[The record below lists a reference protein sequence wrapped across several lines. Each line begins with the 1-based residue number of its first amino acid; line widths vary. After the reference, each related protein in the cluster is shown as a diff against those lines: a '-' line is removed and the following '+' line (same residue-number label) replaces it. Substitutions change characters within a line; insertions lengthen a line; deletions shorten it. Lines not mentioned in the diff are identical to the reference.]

1 MQAGPGPETAQRM
14 AGFLRPYRFPLLLA
28 AALVLVETALDLAR
42 PWPLLI
48 AVDHAIA
55 HQRLHVDWLP
65 VLDQLGPLA
74 LGGLAAALV
83 VGLASVS
90 ALIGYLTSYL
100 TAAAA
105 ERIGADIRAELHA
118 SLLRLPARFHD
129 RNRTGDLT
137 TRLTADVGRVQDM
150 LVAWL
155 SSLLP
160 RGLTLAGMLVVLFL
174 VDPLMAVAGLA
185 VMPPLALLAIARRR
199 RVRAAQRDYRGHQG
213 SLASH
218 LAEVVRGVRLIQAFG
233 AEARAQ
239 QSFATRNRDALQ
251 SSLRVLDLGA
261 RYGPLADVLLA
272 AGAGFVLW
280 VGVARVISGRMT
292 VGVLLVVLSYLASM
306 YSPVRSLTALASTFA
321 KGAASRERIQEILA
335 IPERVPERQDA
346 RRLVAVE
353 SEIAFRDVHFAYR
366 PDAPVLC
373 GLDLVVPAGATVCL
387 MGRNGAGKS
396 TLLYLLL
403 RFYEPDRGA
412 IEVDGSDL
420 RGIQLRSLR
429 ERIALVP
436 QEPWIIDGSISDNIA
451 MGRAG
456 ATPAEIREACRLA
469 LVDEFAE
476 ALPDGYETVVGEGGA
491 LLSGGQRRRLA
502 IARALL
508 RRAPILL
515 LDEPTSGLDAES
527 EAVVLAAVRR
537 AAGGRTVVIVTHR
550 RDLAAAADRVA
561 VIEQGRIQVE
571 REPLE
576 KQDESHA
583 LELIS
588 SRRR

>member
-1 MQAGPGPETAQRM
+1 M
-14 AGFLRPYRFPLLLA
+14 AGFLRPYRLPLLLA
-28 AALVLVETALDLAR
+28 GTLVLVETALDLAR

-55 HQRLHVDWLP
+55 HRGLHVNGVP
-65 VLDQLGPLA
+65 ALDRLDPLA
-74 LGGLAAALV
+74 LGGLAAALI
-83 VGLASVS
+83 VGLASIS

-105 ERIGADIRAELHA
+105 ERIGADVRAELHA
-118 SLLRLPARFHD
+118 SMLRLPPRFHD

-137 TRLTADVGRVQDM
+137 TRLTSDVGRVQDM

-174 VDPLMAVAGLA
+174 VDPVMAAAGLA

-199 RVRAAQRDYRGHQG
+199 RVRAAQHDYRGHQG
-213 SLASH
+213 ALASH
-218 LAEVVRGVRLIQAFG
+218 LTEVVRSVRLIQAFG
-233 AEARAQ
+233 AEAQAQ
-239 QSFATRNRDALQ
+239 HSFAARNRHALQ

-272 AGAGFVLW
+272 VGAGLVLW
-280 VGVARVISGRMT
+280 LGVARVISGRMT

-306 YSPVRSLTALASTFA
+306 YGPVRSLTALASTFA

-335 IPERVPERQDA
+335 VPERVPDRHGA
-346 RRLVAVE
+346 HRLVGVE
-353 SEIAFRDVHFAYR
+353 TEIAFRDVHFAYR
-366 PDAPVLC
+366 PDAPVLS
-373 GLDLVVPAGATVCL
+373 GLDLVVPVGATVCL

-412 IEVDGSDL
+412 IEVDGRDL
-420 RGIQLRSLR
+420 RDLQLRSLR

-436 QEPWIIDGSISDNIA
+436 QEPWIIDGSISDNVA
-451 MGRAG
+451 LGKAG
-456 ATPAEIREACRLA
+456 ATPAEIREASRLA

-476 ALPDGYETVVGEGGA
+476 ALPDGYGTVVGEAGA

-508 RRAPILL
+508 RKAPILL
-515 LDEPTSGLDAES
+515 LDEPTSGLDTES
-527 EAVVLAAVRR
+527 EARVLAAVRR
-537 AAGGRTVVIVTHR
+537 SARGRTVIIVTHR
-550 RDLAAAADRVA
+550 RDLAAAADRV
-561 VIEQGRIQVE
+561 VVLEQGRIKAEAQAEAHGVV
-571 REPLE
+571 RNEP
-576 KQDESHA
+576 QA
-583 LELIS
+583 LELIPAT
-588 SRRR
+588 RR

>member
-1 MQAGPGPETAQRM
+1 M

-55 HQRLHVDWLP
+55 HRRLHVDWLP

-174 VDPLMAVAGLA
+174 VDPLMAAAGLA
-185 VMPPLALLAIARRR
+185 VMPPLALLAVARRR

-233 AEARAQ
+233 AEAQAQ

-280 VGVARVISGRMT
+280 LGVARVISGRMT
-292 VGVLLVVLSYLASM
+292 VGVLLVVLSYLAPM

-366 PDAPVLC
+366 PDASVLC

-420 RGIQLRSLR
+420 RSIQLRSLR

-451 MGRAG
+451 MGKAG
-456 ATPAEIREACRLA
+456 ATPVEIRQACRLA

-527 EAVVLAAVRR
+527 EAGVLAAVRR

-550 RDLAAAADRVA
+550 RDLATAADRVA
-561 VIEQGRIQVE
+561 VLEKGRIQME
-571 REPLE
+571 AEPREPH
-576 KQDESHA
+576 DEPHA

-588 SRRR
+588 STRR

>member
-1 MQAGPGPETAQRM
+1 M
-14 AGFLRPYRFPLLLA
+14 AGFLRPYRLPLLLA
-28 AALVLVETALDLAR
+28 GTLVLVETALDLAR

-55 HQRLHVDWLP
+55 HRSLHVNGLP
-65 VLDQLGPLA
+65 ALDRLDPLA
-74 LGGLAAALV
+74 LGGLAAALI

-90 ALIGYLTSYL
+90 ALTGYLTSYL

-105 ERIGADIRAELHA
+105 ERIGADVRAELHA
-118 SLLRLPARFHD
+118 SMLRLPARFHD

-137 TRLTADVGRVQDM
+137 TRLTSDVGRVQDM
-150 LVAWL
+150 LVVWL

-160 RGLTLAGMLVVLFL
+160 RGLTLAGMLAVLFL
-174 VDPLMAVAGLA
+174 VDPVMAAAGLA

-199 RVRAAQRDYRGHQG
+199 RVRAAQHDYRGHQG
-213 SLASH
+213 ALASH
-218 LAEVVRGVRLIQAFG
+218 LTEVVRGVRLIHAFG
-233 AEARAQ
+233 DEAQAHE
-239 QSFATRNRDALQ
+239 SFAACIRDALQ

-272 AGAGFVLW
+272 VGAGLVLW
-280 VGVARVISGRMT
+280 LGVARVISGRMT

-335 IPERVPERQDA
+335 IPERVPERREA
-346 RRLVAVE
+346 RRLVGVE

-373 GLDLVVPAGATVCL
+373 GLDLVLPAGAMVCL

-420 RGIQLRSLR
+420 RDLQLRSLR

-436 QEPWIIDGSISDNIA
+436 QEPWIIDGSISDNVA
-451 MGRAG
+451 LGKAG
-456 ATPAEIREACRLA
+456 ATPAEIREASRLA

-476 ALPDGYETVVGEGGA
+476 ALPDGYGTVVGEAGA

-508 RRAPILL
+508 RKAPILL

-527 EAVVLAAVRR
+527 EAGVLAAVRR
-537 AAGGRTVVIVTHR
+537 AARGRTVIIVTHR

-561 VIEQGRIQVE
+561 VLEQGRIKAEEQVE
-571 REPLE
+571 ARTVRHEPR
-576 KQDESHA
+576 A
-583 LELIS
+583 PELIS
-588 SRRR
+588 ATRR

>member
-1 MQAGPGPETAQRM
+1 M
-14 AGFLRPYRFPLLLA
+14 AGFLRPYRLPLLLA
-28 AALVLVETALDLAR
+28 GTLVLVETALDLAR

-55 HQRLHVDWLP
+55 HRSLHVNGLP
-65 VLDQLGPLA
+65 ALDRLDPLA
-74 LGGLAAALV
+74 LGGLAAALI

-90 ALIGYLTSYL
+90 ALTGYLTSYL

-105 ERIGADIRAELHA
+105 ERIGADVRAELHA
-118 SLLRLPARFHD
+118 SMLRLPARFHD

-137 TRLTADVGRVQDM
+137 TRLTSDVGRVQDM

-160 RGLTLAGMLVVLFL
+160 RGLTLAGMLAVLFL
-174 VDPLMAVAGLA
+174 VDPVMAAAGLA

-199 RVRAAQRDYRGHQG
+199 RVRAAQHDYRGHQG
-213 SLASH
+213 ALASH
-218 LAEVVRGVRLIQAFG
+218 LTEVVRGVRLIQAFG
-233 AEARAQ
+233 AEAQAQ
-239 QSFATRNRDALQ
+239 HSFAARNRDALQ

-272 AGAGFVLW
+272 VGAGLVLW
-280 VGVARVISGRMT
+280 LGVARVISGRMT

-335 IPERVPERQDA
+335 IPERVPERREA
-346 RRLVAVE
+346 RRLVGVE

-373 GLDLVVPAGATVCL
+373 GLDLVLPAGAMVCL

-420 RGIQLRSLR
+420 RDLQLRSLR

-436 QEPWIIDGSISDNIA
+436 QEPWIIDGSISDNVA
-451 MGRAG
+451 LGKAG
-456 ATPAEIREACRLA
+456 ATPAEIREASRLA

-476 ALPDGYETVVGEGGA
+476 ALPDGYGTVVGEAGA

-508 RRAPILL
+508 RKAPILL

-527 EAVVLAAVRR
+527 EAGVLAAVRR
-537 AAGGRTVVIVTHR
+537 AARGRTVIIVTHR

-561 VIEQGRIQVE
+561 VLEQGRIKAEEQVE
-571 REPLE
+571 ARTVRHEPR
-576 KQDESHA
+576 A
-583 LELIS
+583 PELIS
-588 SRRR
+588 ATRR

>member
-1 MQAGPGPETAQRM
+1 M
-14 AGFLRPYRFPLLLA
+14 AGFLRPYRLPLLLA
-28 AALVLVETALDLAR
+28 GTLVLVETALDLAR

-55 HQRLHVDWLP
+55 HRSLHVNGLP
-65 VLDQLGPLA
+65 ALDRLDPLA
-74 LGGLAAALV
+74 LGGLAAALI

-90 ALIGYLTSYL
+90 ALTGYLTSYL

-105 ERIGADIRAELHA
+105 ERIGADVRAELHA
-118 SLLRLPARFHD
+118 SMLRLPARFHD

-137 TRLTADVGRVQDM
+137 TRLTSDVGRVQDM

-160 RGLTLAGMLVVLFL
+160 RGLTLAGMLAVLFL
-174 VDPLMAVAGLA
+174 VDPVMAAAGLA

-199 RVRAAQRDYRGHQG
+199 RVRAAQHDYRGHQG
-213 SLASH
+213 ALASH
-218 LAEVVRGVRLIQAFG
+218 LTEVVRGVRLIQAFG
-233 AEARAQ
+233 AEAQAQ
-239 QSFATRNRDALQ
+239 HSFAARNRDAFQ

-272 AGAGFVLW
+272 VGAGLVLW
-280 VGVARVISGRMT
+280 LGVARVISGRMT

-335 IPERVPERQDA
+335 IPERVPERREA
-346 RRLVAVE
+346 RRLVGVE

-373 GLDLVVPAGATVCL
+373 GLDLVLPAGAMVCL

-420 RGIQLRSLR
+420 RDLQLRSLR

-436 QEPWIIDGSISDNIA
+436 QEPWIIDGSISDNVA
-451 MGRAG
+451 LGKAG
-456 ATPAEIREACRLA
+456 ATPAEIREASRLA

-476 ALPDGYETVVGEGGA
+476 ALPDGYGTVVGEAGA

-508 RRAPILL
+508 RKAPILL

-527 EAVVLAAVRR
+527 EAGVLAAVRR
-537 AAGGRTVVIVTHR
+537 AARGRTVIIVTHR

-561 VIEQGRIQVE
+561 VLEQGRIKAEEQVE
-571 REPLE
+571 ARTVRHEPR
-576 KQDESHA
+576 A
-583 LELIS
+583 PELTS
-588 SRRR
+588 ATRR

>member
-1 MQAGPGPETAQRM
+1 M
-14 AGFLRPYRFPLLLA
+14 AGFLRPYRLPLLLA
-28 AALVLVETALDLAR
+28 GTLVLVETALDLAR

-55 HQRLHVDWLP
+55 HRSLHVNGLP
-65 VLDQLGPLA
+65 ALDRLDPLA
-74 LGGLAAALV
+74 LGGLAAALI

-90 ALIGYLTSYL
+90 ALTGYLTSYL

-105 ERIGADIRAELHA
+105 ERIGADVRAELHA
-118 SLLRLPARFHD
+118 SMLRLPARFHD

-137 TRLTADVGRVQDM
+137 TRLTSDVGRVQDM

-160 RGLTLAGMLVVLFL
+160 RGLTLAGMLAVLFL
-174 VDPLMAVAGLA
+174 VDPVMAAAGLA

-199 RVRAAQRDYRGHQG
+199 RVRAAQHDYRGHQG
-213 SLASH
+213 ALASH
-218 LAEVVRGVRLIQAFG
+218 LTEVVRGVRLIQAFG
-233 AEARAQ
+233 AEAQAQ
-239 QSFATRNRDALQ
+239 HSFAARNRDALQ

-272 AGAGFVLW
+272 VGAGLVLW
-280 VGVARVISGRMT
+280 LGVARVISGRMT

-335 IPERVPERQDA
+335 IPERVPERREA
-346 RRLVAVE
+346 RRLVGVE
-353 SEIAFRDVHFAYR
+353 SEIAFRGVHFAYR

-373 GLDLVVPAGATVCL
+373 GLDLVLPAGAMVCL

-420 RGIQLRSLR
+420 RDLQLRSLR

-436 QEPWIIDGSISDNIA
+436 QEPWIIDGSISDNVA
-451 MGRAG
+451 LGKAG
-456 ATPAEIREACRLA
+456 ATPAEIREASRLA

-476 ALPDGYETVVGEGGA
+476 ALPDGYGTVVGEAGA

-508 RRAPILL
+508 RKAPILL

-527 EAVVLAAVRR
+527 EAGVLAAVRR
-537 AAGGRTVVIVTHR
+537 AARGRTVIIVTHR

-561 VIEQGRIQVE
+561 VLEQGRIKAEEQVE
-571 REPLE
+571 ARTVRHEPR
-576 KQDESHA
+576 A
-583 LELIS
+583 PELTS
-588 SRRR
+588 ATRR

>member
-1 MQAGPGPETAQRM
+1 M
-14 AGFLRPYRFPLLLA
+14 AGFLRPYRLPLLLA
-28 AALVLVETALDLAR
+28 GTLVLVETALDLAR

-55 HQRLHVDWLP
+55 HRSLHVNGLP
-65 VLDQLGPLA
+65 ALDRLDPLA
-74 LGGLAAALV
+74 LGGLAAALI

-90 ALIGYLTSYL
+90 ALTGYLTSYL

-105 ERIGADIRAELHA
+105 ERIGADVRAELHA
-118 SLLRLPARFHD
+118 SMLRLPARFHD

-137 TRLTADVGRVQDM
+137 TRLTSDVGRVQDM

-160 RGLTLAGMLVVLFL
+160 RGLTLAGMLAVLFL
-174 VDPLMAVAGLA
+174 VDPVMAAAGLA

-199 RVRAAQRDYRGHQG
+199 RVRAAQHDYRGHQG
-213 SLASH
+213 ALASH
-218 LAEVVRGVRLIQAFG
+218 LTEVVRGVRLIQAFG
-233 AEARAQ
+233 AEAQAQ
-239 QSFATRNRDALQ
+239 HSFAARNRDAFQ

-272 AGAGFVLW
+272 VGAGLVLW
-280 VGVARVISGRMT
+280 LGVARVISGRMT

-335 IPERVPERQDA
+335 IPERVPERREA
-346 RRLVAVE
+346 RRLVGVE

-373 GLDLVVPAGATVCL
+373 GLDLVLPAGAMVCL

-420 RGIQLRSLR
+420 RDLQLRSLR

-436 QEPWIIDGSISDNIA
+436 QEPWIIDGSISDNVA
-451 MGRAG
+451 LGKAG
-456 ATPAEIREACRLA
+456 ATPAEIREASRLA

-476 ALPDGYETVVGEGGA
+476 ALPDGYGTVVGEAGA

-508 RRAPILL
+508 RKAPILL

-527 EAVVLAAVRR
+527 EAGVLAAVRR
-537 AAGGRTVVIVTHR
+537 AARGRTVIIVTHR

-561 VIEQGRIQVE
+561 VLEQGRIKAEEQVE
-571 REPLE
+571 ARTVRHEPR
-576 KQDESHA
+576 A
-583 LELIS
+583 PELIS
-588 SRRR
+588 ATRR

>member
-1 MQAGPGPETAQRM
+1 M
-14 AGFLRPYRFPLLLA
+14 AGFLRPYRLPLLLA
-28 AALVLVETALDLAR
+28 GTLVLVETALDLAR

-55 HQRLHVDWLP
+55 HRSLHVNGLP
-65 VLDQLGPLA
+65 ALDRLDPLA
-74 LGGLAAALV
+74 LGGLAAALI

-90 ALIGYLTSYL
+90 ALTGYLTSYL

-105 ERIGADIRAELHA
+105 ERIGADVRAELHA
-118 SLLRLPARFHD
+118 SMLRLPARFHD

-137 TRLTADVGRVQDM
+137 TRLTSDVGRVQDM

-160 RGLTLAGMLVVLFL
+160 RGLTLAGMLAVLFL
-174 VDPLMAVAGLA
+174 VDPVMAAAGLA

-199 RVRAAQRDYRGHQG
+199 RVRAAQHDYRGHQG
-213 SLASH
+213 ALASH
-218 LAEVVRGVRLIQAFG
+218 LTEVVRGVRLIQAFG
-233 AEARAQ
+233 AEAQAQ
-239 QSFATRNRDALQ
+239 HSFAARNRDALQ

-272 AGAGFVLW
+272 VGAGLVLW
-280 VGVARVISGRMT
+280 LGVARVISGRMT

-335 IPERVPERQDA
+335 IPERVPERREA
-346 RRLVAVE
+346 RRLVGVE
-353 SEIAFRDVHFAYR
+353 SEIAFRGVHFAYR

-373 GLDLVVPAGATVCL
+373 GLDLVLPAGAMVCL

-420 RGIQLRSLR
+420 RDLQLRSLR

-436 QEPWIIDGSISDNIA
+436 QEPWIIDGSISDNVA
-451 MGRAG
+451 LGKAG
-456 ATPAEIREACRLA
+456 ATPAEIREASRLA

-476 ALPDGYETVVGEGGA
+476 ALPDGYGTVVGEAGA

-508 RRAPILL
+508 RKAPILL

-527 EAVVLAAVRR
+527 EAGVLAAVRR
-537 AAGGRTVVIVTHR
+537 AARGRTVIIVTHR

-561 VIEQGRIQVE
+561 VLEQGRIKAEEQVE
-571 REPLE
+571 ARTVRHEPR
-576 KQDESHA
+576 A
-583 LELIS
+583 PELIS
-588 SRRR
+588 ATRR

>member
-1 MQAGPGPETAQRM
+1 MQGGPRPEGPRRM
-14 AGFLRPYRFPLLLA
+14 AGFLKPYRFPLLLA
-28 AALVLVETALDLAR
+28 ATLVLVETALDLAR

-55 HQRLHVDWLP
+55 HRSLHVNGLP
-65 VLDQLGPLA
+65 ALDRLDPLA
-74 LGGLAAALV
+74 LGGLAAALI

-100 TAAAA
+100 TAASA
-105 ERIGADIRAELHA
+105 ERIGADVRAELHA
-118 SLLRLPARFHD
+118 SMLSLPARFHD
-129 RNRTGDLT
+129 HHRTGDLT

-160 RGLTLAGMLVVLFL
+160 RGLTLAGMLAVLFL
-174 VDPLMAVAGLA
+174 VDPVMAAAGLA

-199 RVRAAQRDYRGHQG
+199 RVRAAQHDYRGHQG
-213 SLASH
+213 ALASH

-233 AEARAQ
+233 AEAQAQ
-239 QSFATRNRDALQ
+239 QSFNTRNRDALQ

-272 AGAGFVLW
+272 VGAGLVLW
-280 VGVARVISGRMT
+280 LGVARVISGRMT

-335 IPERVPERQDA
+335 VPERVPERQDA

-403 RFYEPDRGA
+403 RFYEPDHGA

-420 RGIQLRSLR
+420 RDIQLRSLR

-436 QEPWIIDGSISDNIA
+436 QEPWIIDGSIRDNLA
-451 MGRAG
+451 MGKAG
-456 ATPAEIREACRLA
+456 ATPEEIREACRLA

-476 ALPDGYETVVGEGGA
+476 ALPDGYDTIVGEGGA

-527 EAVVLAAVRR
+527 EAGVLAAVRR
-537 AAGGRTVVIVTHR
+537 AAGGRTVIIGTHR

-561 VIEQGRIQVE
+561 VLEHGRIQVKA
-571 REPLE
+571 EPLE
-576 KQDESHA
+576 QQDEPLA
-583 LELIS
+583 LELIPS
-588 SRRR
+588 TRR